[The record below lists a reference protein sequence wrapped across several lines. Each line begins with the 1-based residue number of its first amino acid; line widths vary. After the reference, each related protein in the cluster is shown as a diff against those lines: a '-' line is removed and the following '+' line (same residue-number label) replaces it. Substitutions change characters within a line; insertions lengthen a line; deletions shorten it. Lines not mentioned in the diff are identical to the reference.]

1 MSSSH
6 LGALYSYSIA
16 AASARKNPWLDIR
29 RAPFPEAVMQFQL
42 ESVDRVDFPLELPSR
57 ACIHPCDAK
66 ERRDTGNDH
75 ADPVTRRKT
84 LANDAVQKAQGHARR
99 EREQISAALPC
110 EVSLVNE
117 LSAIEL
123 DATETKSIGFRASR

>member
-1 MSSSH
+1 MNAPVAVVRIGMSSSH
-6 LGALYSYSIA
+6 PGALYSYSIA
-16 AASARKNPWLDIR
+16 AASAR
-29 RAPFPEAVMQFQL
+29 EEL
-42 ESVDRVDFPLELPSR
+42 ESVDRIDFPLELPSR